1 MKKDNLLLRILDP
14 FNPLF
19 KRMDIDYRAM
29 RSILEVKLLL
39 DSRRTATAL
48 QGQTSKE
55 QMEKNMDKNNFLGSL
70 WLYAL
75 LGLILVPLVVSGD
88 EYLFPMSIVFGIFIF
103 FMMTSLISDFSSV
116 LLDLRDKDILL
127 SRPISS
133 KTLNAAKFIHIA
145 YYMFML
151 SAATIGPALIAS
163 LLKRGF
169 LFFLVFLIEI
179 ILVDLFLIVATGL
192 LYLFILRFFDGEKLK
207 DIINYVQIGLT
218 ITISIG
224 YQLVGR
230 MFNIVDL
237 QTIEFQD
244 KIWTY
249 FLAPVWFAAP
259 FEYIFKGSRENYII
273 IYSILAIV
281 VPIAA
286 IVIYIKTIPIF
297 EANLQKLN
305 SAGGIKKSR
314 TGFIRWIGGLVCKT
328 DEETNLFVF
337 STNMIRNER
346 VFKLKV
352 YPGLGF
358 GLIFP
363 FLFLIP
369 MILDSSIAEIRDS
382 QMHLSIYFIGFLIVG
397 IVQYLGYSGNYK
409 GAFVYKVMPIEDTAS
424 INKGALKACFINLFT
439 PLFLFESIIFIFVFG
454 LRILPDLIIIYINMS
469 IITAVNFKI
478 LNKDLPFSRDF
489 ENFRKGKLWE
499 TFIAFIIM
507 AIPALLH
514 FLAIRFSFNLYI
526 VMGIVLGVN
535 FLTWKYIFKQKKL
548 EQFAT
553 TN

>member
-1 MKKDNLLLRILDP
+1 MKKDSLLLRILDR
-14 FNPLF
+14 FKSLF
-19 KRMDIDYRAM
+19 EKMGVDYVAL
-29 RSILEVKLLL
+29 RSILGVKLLL

-48 QGQTSKE
+48 QGQTTREQKEKSK
-55 QMEKNMDKNNFLGSL
+55 DKNNFLGSL
-70 WLYAL
+70 WLYVI
-75 LGLILVPLVVSGD
+75 LGLILIPLVILGD

-116 LLDLRDKDILL
+116 LLDIRDKDILL
-127 SRPISS
+127 SRPINS

-151 SAATIGPALIAS
+151 SVATIGPALIAT
-163 LLKRGF
+163 LFKRGF
-169 LFFLVFLIEI
+169 LFFLVFLIEV

-237 QTIEFQD
+237 QNIEFQD

-259 FEYIFKGSRENYII
+259 FELIFNGSRENYII

-281 VPIAA
+281 VPILA
-286 IVIYIKTIPIF
+286 IAIYIKAIPIF

-305 SAGGIKKSR
+305 STGGIKKSKK
-314 TGFIRWIGGLVCKT
+314 GFIRWISRIVSRT
-328 DEETNLFVF
+328 NEERNFFIF

-352 YPGLGF
+352 YPSLGF

-369 MILDSSIAEIRDS
+369 MIMDSSIAEIKNS
-382 QMHLSIYFIGFLIVG
+382 NMHLSIYFTGFVIVG

-409 GAFVYKVMPIEDTAS
+409 GGFIYRIMPIKDIS
-424 INKGALKACFINLFT
+424 SVYRGALKACFINLFT
-439 PLFLFESIIFIFVFG
+439 PLFIFESIIFIIVFG
-454 LRILPDLIIIYINMS
+454 LRIVPDIIIAYINMA
-469 IITAVNFKI
+469 ILTAINFKI

-489 ENFRKGKLWE
+489 ENFRKGKIGE
-499 TFIAFIIM
+499 SFIAFIIM
-507 AIPALLH
+507 AIPAFLH
-514 FLAIRFSFNLYI
+514 FLIIKFSFSRYI
-526 VMGIVLGVN
+526 TIAIVLILN
-535 FLTWKYIFKQKKL
+535 LIIWKYIFNAKK
-548 EQFAT
+548 EQIIY
-553 TN
+553 NS